1 MDSNREGFSYLKR
14 QRISKIILLKLIFII
29 TIFSFTPLLHAED
42 KTKTLIGGVEEVV
55 LFPWGVKLTARI
67 DTGASMTSLDV
78 RNLTIK
84 NRIAHFKLPEKY
96 GNTLISLP
104 VIRHC
109 DIRSPEAR
117 ERRPVVE
124 IELCIGEKRLR
135 VHVNLNDRS
144 RVEYPIILGR
154 NVLNQGFIVD
164 SSQEKILPPKCLEG
178 SLQ

>member
-1 MDSNREGFSYLKR
+1 MSSTRGHFTYLKR
-14 QRISKIILLKLIFII
+14 QRISKIIFLILPFII
-29 TIFSFTPLLHAED
+29 TLLSFTVLQAED
-42 KTKTLIGGVEEVV
+42 KTKTLMGGVEEVV
-55 LFPWGVKLTARI
+55 LFPWGVKLPARI

-78 RNLTIK
+78 RNLTVK

-124 IELCIGEKRLR
+124 IELCIGGKRLR

-154 NVLNQGFIVD
+154 NVLSQGFIVD
-164 SSQEKILPPKCLEG
+164 SSQEKILPPKCLEEV
-178 SLQ
+178 SQ